1 MASSR
6 DVSLAEGGAEGE
18 RTAGGAGG
26 GGCGIGSDK
35 RIGCN
40 AQNSSNMVTSWR
52 IHSDEEYFREMFGF
66 FLTEKSPFAD
76 IYCSG
81 GSHTVHVSFPLLGD
95 RTLIELRFYGNKC
108 SGADSKTVPYQV
120 FGRT

>member
-40 AQNSSNMVTSWR
+40 AQDSSNMVASWR

-95 RTLIELRFYGNKC
+95 RTLIDFYGNKC